1 MCLFMGCQMI
11 MEQNYLKACWTI
23 ADPGGR
29 AGTCSQVKKF
39 SKIFVL
45 VHENPL
51 YSYYALQ

>member
-51 YSYYALQ
+51 YSYYTLQ